1 MAVDFLTETKARLGI
16 VGEYHDA
23 TLSGYIEDVKAYLA
37 DAGVPALALEGEE
50 AVGVVA
56 RGVADLW
63 SYGSGEGA
71 FSPAF
76 YQRAIQMATARR
88 LDA

>member
-1 MAVDFLTETKARLGI
+1 MAVDFLAETKARLGI

-23 TLSGYIEDVKAYLA
+23 TLSGYIVDVKAYLY
-37 DAGVPALALEGEE
+37 DAGVPAEALESEE
-50 AVGVVA
+50 AVGIVA

-71 FSPAF
+71 FSPVF
-76 YQRAIQMATARR
+76 YQRAVQMAVRR
-88 LDA
+88 PEA

>member
-1 MAVDFLTETKARLGI
+1 MAVDILAEVKARLGI

-37 DAGVPALALEGEE
+37 DAGVSAVLLEGEE
-50 AVGVVA
+50 AVGAIA

-71 FSPAF
+71 FSPVF
-76 YQRAIQMATARR
+76 YQRAVQLATARR
-88 LDA
+88 LEP